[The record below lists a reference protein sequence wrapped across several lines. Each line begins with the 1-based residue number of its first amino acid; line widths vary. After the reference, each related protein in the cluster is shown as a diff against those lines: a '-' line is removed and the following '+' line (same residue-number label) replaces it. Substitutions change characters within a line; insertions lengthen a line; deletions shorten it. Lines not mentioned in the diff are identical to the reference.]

1 MQCIEIYLYEQT
13 FRLFCTQKSIFFYF
27 TYPFLQTPTSVY
39 LFYTSIQLNIHSFTS
54 FLLFPHSLHFSLT
67 DSTLP
72 KNTKILNARATT
84 KKC

>member
-1 MQCIEIYLYEQT
+1 MSKLSVYFAYKN
-13 FRLFCTQKSIFFYF
+13 LFFFYF
-27 TYPFLQTPTSVY
+27 TYPFLQIPTSVY

-84 KKC
+84 EKC